1 VRADDLSAIPLVGL
15 VRRNPDMAGSI
26 VDDVIYGCANQ
37 AGEDNRNVARMA
49 VLLAGMPVS
58 VPGTTVNRL
67 CRSGMAAEDMA
78 ARAIRSGDCKVM
90 LAMPREPVLP
100 ADGPHANP
108 DGGAIAMGHP
118 PGMSGARLITSA
130 ICQLQRRGGLYGL
143 CIMCV
148 GMGQGIAL
156 IIERV

>member
-1 VRADDLSAIPLVGL
+1 MQDAFICDAVRAPIGRYGGALSAVRADDLSAIPLVGL
-15 VRRNPDMAGSI
+15 VRRNPDMAGFI

-49 VLLAGMPVS
+49 VLLASMPVS
-58 VPGTTVNRL
+58 VPRTTVNRL

-100 ADGPHANP
+100 DDAPHANP

-118 PGMSGARLITSA
+118 LGMSGAPRHQCHLSA
-130 ICQLQRRGGLYGL
+130 
-143 CIMCV
+143 
-148 GMGQGIAL
+148 
-156 IIERV
+156 